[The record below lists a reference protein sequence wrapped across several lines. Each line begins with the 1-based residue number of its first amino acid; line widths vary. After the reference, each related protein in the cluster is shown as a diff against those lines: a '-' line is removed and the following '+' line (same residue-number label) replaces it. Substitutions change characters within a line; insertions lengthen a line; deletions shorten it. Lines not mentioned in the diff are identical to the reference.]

1 MESAREFFVHELS
14 DMLDAERKILEV
26 VEQAQDDV
34 QNDQFRKALEQHY
47 KQTENQINRLEQC
60 FQELDEE
67 PQEAECKGIEGLRQE
82 RESFMQEDPSEELLQ
97 MFTAGATTKIEHYEI
112 ASYNSLI
119 DLGTKLGL
127 NKGVRLLQQNLREE
141 EQMLKKTEGI
151 AKKLKPSVT
160 GFEEE
165 EEEEESRSSRGRSRS
180 SRGRRAA

>member
-1 MESAREFFVHELS
+1 MESAREFFAHQLS

-97 MFTAGATTKIEHYEI
+97 LFTAGATAKIEHYEI

-119 DLGTKLGL
+119 DLGSKLGL
-127 NKGVRLLQQNLREE
+127 KKGVRLLQQNLREE

-160 GFEEE
+160 GFEEKE
-165 EEEEESRSSRGRSRS
+165 EEEAGTRGRSRS
-180 SRGRRAA
+180 RRRAA